1 MDKKQR
7 KQLLKGLQDP
17 EIALAYLNVWF
28 GNKPFSEDLKE
39 TLLKWKIK

>member
-7 KQLLKGLQDP
+7 KPLLKVLQDP

-28 GNKPFSEDLKE
+28 GNKPFSEELKE

>member
-7 KQLLKGLQDP
+7 KPLLKVLQDP

-28 GNKPFSEDLKE
+28 GKKPFSEDLKE
-39 TLLKWKIK
+39 TLLK